1 MKEQD
6 IMIEANHVSHIYTD
20 ENGNDV
26 HALKDVNLT
35 IRRGEFV
42 SIIGTNG
49 SGKSTL
55 AKHFNVLLQPS
66 EGNIIV
72 CGHDTLDESHIWDIR
87 QHVGMVFQ
95 NPDNQIV
102 AAVVEEDVAFGPE
115 NLGIPSDEI
124 RQRVDE
130 ALAAVNMT
138 EYAEHGPHLLSGGQ
152 KQRVA
157 IAGVLA
163 MKPDCIVLDEPTAML
178 DPKGRQ
184 EVLDTIHRL
193 NKEEGITII
202 LITHFMEEAVTADR
216 IVVMKNGVK
225 LQEGT
230 PREIFTQVDTLKSLG
245 LDVPVAAEVALKL
258 YRNGMDV
265 STDIITNDELGR
277 ALESVFSSSKLEKE
291 ISISVSKSTESIS
304 KEVR

>member
-1 MKEQD
+1 MKSKET
-6 IMIEANHVSHIYTD
+6 MIEVNHLSHLYVD

-26 HALKDVNLT
+26 RALDDVNLT
-35 IRRGEFV
+35 IQRGEFV
-42 SIIGTNG
+42 AIIGTNG

-55 AKHFNVLLQPS
+55 AKHFNVLLQPT
-66 EGNIIV
+66 EGNVTV
-72 CGHDTLDESHIWDIR
+72 CGFDTLDDEHIWNIR

-115 NLGIPSDEI
+115 NLGVPSAEI
-124 RQRVDE
+124 RKRVDE

-163 MKPDCIVLDEPTAML
+163 MKPDCIILDEPTAML
-178 DPKGRQ
+178 DPKGRL
-184 EVLDTIHRL
+184 EVLETIHRL
-193 NKEEGITII
+193 NKEEGITIVI
-202 LITHFMEEAVTADR
+202 ITHFMEEAVTADR
-216 IVVMKNGVK
+216 VVVMKNGVK

-230 PREIFTQVDTLKSLG
+230 PREIFTQVDTLKDLG
-245 LDVPVAAEVALKL
+245 LDVPVAAEVASKL
-258 YRNGMDV
+258 IHKGVDIPN
-265 STDIITNDELGR
+265 DIITNDELGD
-277 ALESVFSSSKLEKE
+277 ALTKYYAKE
-291 ISISVSKSTESIS
+291 AH
-304 KEVR
+304 

>member
-1 MKEQD
+1 MKSNET
-6 IMIEANHVSHIYTD
+6 MIEVNHLSHLYVD

-26 HALKDVNLT
+26 RALDDVNLT
-35 IRRGEFV
+35 IQRGEFV
-42 SIIGTNG
+42 AIIGTNG

-55 AKHFNVLLQPS
+55 AKHFNVLLQPT
-66 EGNIIV
+66 EGNVTV
-72 CGHDTLDESHIWDIR
+72 CGFDTLDDEHIWNIR

-115 NLGIPSDEI
+115 NLGVPSAEI
-124 RQRVDE
+124 RKRVDD

-152 KQRVA
+152 KQRIA

-178 DPKGRQ
+178 DPKGRL
-184 EVLDTIHRL
+184 EVLETIHRL
-193 NKEEGITII
+193 NKEEGITIVI
-202 LITHFMEEAVTADR
+202 ITHFMEEAVTADR
-216 IVVMKNGVK
+216 VVVMKNGVK

-230 PREIFTQVDTLKSLG
+230 PREIFTQVDTLKDLG
-245 LDVPVAAEVALKL
+245 LDVPVAAEVASKL
-258 YRNGMDV
+258 IQKGVDIPN
-265 STDIITNDELGR
+265 DIITNDELGD
-277 ALESVFSSSKLEKE
+277 A
-291 ISISVSKSTESIS
+291 
-304 KEVR
+304 